1 MSWLSAVGAALF
13 AAGAIAGWWLCRDR
27 AARSRAEQL
36 ERELEE
42 AERGHL
48 AYREQV
54 EKHFTQTSELFRDL
68 THQYRAAVAH
78 LAQGARDLCTSE
90 VPALG
95 AGLDF
100 AVLVQSSPP
109 SSAEAQPTERRAGP
123 ARGDQT
129 RGPSRE
135 AS

>member
-54 EKHFTQTSELFRDL
+54 EKHFTQTSELFNHFN
-68 THQYRAAVAH
+68 TW
-78 LAQGARDLCTSE
+78 
-90 VPALG
+90 P
-95 AGLDF
+95 
-100 AVLVQSSPP
+100 
-109 SSAEAQPTERRAGP
+109 
-123 ARGDQT
+123 
-129 RGPSRE
+129 
-135 AS
+135 

>member
-27 AARSRAEQL
+27 DARSRAEQL

-54 EKHFTQTSELFRDL
+54 EKHFSQTSELFRDL
-68 THQYRAAVAH
+68 THQYRAVVAH
-78 LAQGARDLCTSE
+78 LAEGARDLCASE

-100 AVLVQSSPP
+100 AVLVQPSPP
-109 SSAEAQPTERRAGP
+109 SSVEAQPAERRAGP
-123 ARGDQT
+123 ERGDRT